1 MLEATTEATNLTKT
15 IDVSE
20 AQSRFNEILSLVVEG
35 AEIILTEDNKP
46 VARLVAFG
54 ASEAPG
60 ASRVAGLHNGAIWTS
75 NDFDQPL
82 PDEFWIG
89 TE

>member
-1 MLEATTEATNLTKT
+1 MIEATNLTKT

-20 AQSRFNEILSLVVEG
+20 AQSHLNEILSLVADG
-35 AEIILTEDNKP
+35 AEVILTEDNKP
-46 VARLVAFG
+46 VARLVG
-54 ASEAPG
+54 VSASEG
-60 ASRVAGLHNGAIWTS
+60 SSTSRVAGLHNDTIWTS
-75 NDFDQPL
+75 DDFDRPL